1 MPFGELLEQHRIHL
15 ELVTIHRERLTS
27 FQVSGVVRQFSK
39 RLVLVELVAETGPSQ
54 GFSLIRREDLT
65 RIDRNT
71 ERLRQALKKF
81 GAVARTHPI
90 AREID
95 LSEWRSAIAS
105 AQAIAPCLTL
115 HREGIGDPI
124 TFSAKS
130 IQLLKHLIV
139 GEQPN
144 PTVAD
149 EGEFALALDHLSR
162 IDIA

>member
-27 FQVSGVVRQFSK
+27 VQVSGVIRQFSK
-39 RLVLVELVAETGPSQ
+39 RLVLVELVGETARDK
-54 GFSLIRREDLT
+54 GFSLIRREDLS

-71 ERLRQALKKF
+71 ERLRQALKMF

-95 LSEWRSAIAS
+95 LNEWRTAITS
-105 AQAIAPCLTL
+105 AQTIAPSLTL

-130 IQLLKHLIV
+130 IRLLKHLVV
-139 GEQPN
+139 GERPD

-149 EGEFALALDHLSR
+149 EGEFAVALDHLSR
-162 IDIA
+162 IDLA